1 MIYLDNAATTF
12 QKPAAVQRA
21 VMQAMRTMS
30 SPGRGGYAAAQ
41 QAEETL
47 FRCRSAAAALFSV
60 PSVEQVV
67 FTMNATHALNI
78 AIKSLVRPGGE
89 KSGAAATMTSAPN
102 ACSGRVTALCS

>member
-41 QAEETL
+41 FPDFGFDVDLARHRHEILGRLYDE
-47 FRCRSAAAALFSV
+47 RDARSEYCHQESR
-60 PSVEQVV
+60 PSRR
-67 FTMNATHALNI
+67 T
-78 AIKSLVRPGGE
+78 
-89 KSGAAATMTSAPN
+89 
-102 ACSGRVTALCS
+102 GRYLGL